1 MDLDSFA
8 EIGDK
13 IKYYVYILVDPD
25 THKIFYVGKG
35 KKDRVFDHTNEV
47 KKKLKNNDAKITSE
61 KEKKIADIILRTK
74 QSPLMY
80 IIRYNLE
87 ENEAFLIESVL
98 IDLLNKGVFNLPQ
111 LSIAGIEMEP
121 DTLSNIQGGHSMNN
135 GSISTVKELYQIMGS
150 KPIDLDNKT
159 KRAIIPG
166 QSPINLL
173 IAKLPSYRGTIK
185 SDDERRIRTKG
196 NWPLGRRRIDNLIK
210 QDNDLYIAAAEDGI
224 ITAVYKINKDNVKWI
239 MKDDPSNN
247 TKSERVNF
255 DITLLSPGDPI
266 SKELIGKNVFF
277 NKSQFPVIYCC

>member
-1 MDLDSFA
+1 
-8 EIGDK
+8 
-13 IKYYVYILVDPD
+13 
-25 THKIFYVGKG
+25 
-35 KKDRVFDHTNEV
+35 
-47 KKKLKNNDAKITSE
+47 
-61 KEKKIADIILRTK
+61 
-74 QSPLMY
+74 MY